1 MAWRQLLGCGPCP
14 PFGGHAGQPVQRK
27 SRTLIPGGPYGLF
40 LHTLSTVPELPESA
54 LHLMTD
60 PSAQDTAERATPA
73 ELRRASFRLFLM
85 FLALTFLVVPVI
97 RELPLGQTT
106 RIGLLAWLLVALS
119 LYWLYA
125 GLGFRALLLP
135 QLLLF
140 SMAAT
145 LLTTKAGLVLVGVDR
160 LSILRRAG
168 RSLIL
173 LGAIL
178 GALNLAGMLRALW
191 LRRRSVAG

>member
-1 MAWRQLLGCGPCP
+1 
-14 PFGGHAGQPVQRK
+14 
-27 SRTLIPGGPYGLF
+27 
-40 LHTLSTVPELPESA
+40 
-54 LHLMTD
+54 MTEQYT
-60 PSAQDTAERATPA
+60 QDTAERATPA
-73 ELRRASFRLFLM
+73 ELRRASFRLLLM
-85 FLALTFLVVPVI
+85 FVALTFLVVPVI

-125 GLGFRALLLP
+125 GLGFRALLLL
-135 QLLLF
+135 QLLIF

-168 RSLIL
+168 RTLIV

-191 LRRRSVAG
+191 LRSRSPAG

>member
-1 MAWRQLLGCGPCP
+1 
-14 PFGGHAGQPVQRK
+14 
-27 SRTLIPGGPYGLF
+27 
-40 LHTLSTVPELPESA
+40 
-54 LHLMTD
+54 MTD
-60 PSAQDTAERATPA
+60 PYTQDTAERATAA
-73 ELRRASFRLFLM
+73 ELRRASLRLLVM

-125 GLGFRALLLP
+125 GLGFRALLLL
-135 QLLLF
+135 QLLVF

-168 RSLIL
+168 RSLIV

-178 GALNLAGMLRALW
+178 GGLNLAGMLRALW
-191 LRRRSVAG
+191 LRSRSAD

>member
-1 MAWRQLLGCGPCP
+1 
-14 PFGGHAGQPVQRK
+14 
-27 SRTLIPGGPYGLF
+27 
-40 LHTLSTVPELPESA
+40 
-54 LHLMTD
+54 MTD
-60 PSAQDTAERATPA
+60 PYTQDTAERATPA
-73 ELRRASFRLFLM
+73 ELRRASFRLLVM

-125 GLGFRALLLP
+125 GLGFRALLLL
-135 QLLLF
+135 QLLIF

-168 RSLIL
+168 RGLIV

-178 GALNLAGMLRALW
+178 GGLNLAGMLRALW
-191 LRRRSVAG
+191 LRSRSAD

>member
-1 MAWRQLLGCGPCP
+1 M
-14 PFGGHAGQPVQRK
+14 
-27 SRTLIPGGPYGLF
+27 TNPY
-40 LHTLSTVPELPESA
+40 T
-54 LHLMTD
+54 
-60 PSAQDTAERATPA
+60 QDTAERATPA
-73 ELRRASFRLFLM
+73 ELRRASFRLLLM

-191 LRRRSVAG
+191 LRRRSAAG